1 MIQIEKLQTS
11 DIEATKAL
19 IVEYLRWMREDLSF
33 QHVEKE
39 LATFPDIY
47 KEPEGTFLVA
57 KDGDIVIGCVGIKKI
72 EDSVCE
78 MKRLYVKDDYKG
90 EGIGRALVENILSE
104 ARKKGYQKIRLDTLK
119 RMERA
124 LGLYEK
130 YGFYY
135 IGQYVE
141 NPIEDALFMEK
152 TL

>member
-57 KDGDIVIGCVGIKKI
+57 KDGDIVIG
-72 EDSVCE
+72 
-78 MKRLYVKDDYKG
+78 
-90 EGIGRALVENILSE
+90 
-104 ARKKGYQKIRLDTLK
+104 
-119 RMERA
+119 
-124 LGLYEK
+124 
-130 YGFYY
+130 
-135 IGQYVE
+135 
-141 NPIEDALFMEK
+141 
-152 TL
+152 

>member
-152 TL
+152 IL